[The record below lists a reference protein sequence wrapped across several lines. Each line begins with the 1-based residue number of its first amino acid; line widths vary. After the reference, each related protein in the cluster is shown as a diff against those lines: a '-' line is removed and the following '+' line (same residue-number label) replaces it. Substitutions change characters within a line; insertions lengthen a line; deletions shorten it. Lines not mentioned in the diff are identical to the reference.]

1 MFIIPNSAPRG
12 DAAITLQCGEI
23 GLCCTQKRVTQDQ
36 TIILKKK
43 IAAIGPGEVAS
54 ACNPSYSGG
63 NQQNRGLRPALG
75 KHWRTYV
82 RKIKSYRDI
91 AQVVK
96 SLPSKC
102 KALSSN
108 PSTTKNK
115 KQKIS
120 EVG

>member
-1 MFIIPNSAPRG
+1 VWRDRLVLYPKKSYTGPNHNF
-12 DAAITLQCGEI
+12 E
-23 GLCCTQKRVTQDQ
+23 
-36 TIILKKK
+36 KK